1 MYSKLSIIIPAY
13 NEERTIDD
21 VLKRICA
28 VQLPFDITK
37 ELIVVDDKSTDAT
50 LSLIEDFISTNSD
63 DDIHVIRHDFNKG
76 KGGSIQ
82 SAITHITG
90 DLVIFQDAD
99 LECDPKD
106 YSVLINKLI
115 ESSCNVVYGNRF
127 SKQNMVDKWS
137 MHYLVNRLLSRM
149 SNLKTG
155 LKLTDMECC
164 YKLMESSLL
173 KSIALKEQRFGI
185 EPEITAK
192 LSRLPEI
199 KITEAPIS
207 YSRRNYSSGKKIGW
221 KDGVRALY
229 CILKY

>member
-1 MYSKLSIIIPAY
+1 MYSKLSIIIPAF
-13 NEERTIDD
+13 NEEQTIGA
-21 VLKRICA
+21 VLKRVCA
-28 VQLPFDITK
+28 VPLPFEISK
-37 ELIVVDDKSTDAT
+37 ELIVVDDRSTDAT
-50 LSLIEDFISTNSD
+50 LSCIKGFISANPEQE
-63 DDIHVIRHDFNKG
+63 IRVIQHDVNKG
-76 KGGSIQ
+76 KGASIQ
-82 SAITHITG
+82 TAISQVTG

-106 YSVLINKLI
+106 YVVLIEELV
-115 ESSCNVVYGNRF
+115 ESKCNVVYGNRF
-127 SKQNMVDKWS
+127 SKQNSVHKWS

-173 KSIALKEQRFGI
+173 KKLELKEQRFGI

-199 KITEAPIS
+199 KIIEAPIS

>member
-1 MYSKLSIIIPAY
+1 MYSKLSIIIPAF
-13 NEERTIDD
+13 NEEQTIGA
-21 VLKRICA
+21 VLRSIMA
-28 VQLPFDITK
+28 VQLPYGLIK
-37 ELIVVDDKSTDAT
+37 ECIVVDDFSNDDTVKH
-50 LSLIEDFISTNSD
+50 IEDFKVKYSGDEIQLIQHNT
-63 DDIHVIRHDFNKG
+63 NKG
-76 KGGSIQ
+76 KGASIQ
-82 SAITHITG
+82 TAISQVTG

-106 YSVLINKLI
+106 YVVLIEELV
-115 ESSCNVVYGNRF
+115 ESKCNVVYGNRF
-127 SKQNMVDKWS
+127 SKQNSVHKWS

-155 LKLTDMECC
+155 LRLTDMECC

-173 KSIALKEQRFGI
+173 KKLELKEQRFGI

-199 KITEAPIS
+199 KIIEAPIS

>member
-1 MYSKLSIIIPAY
+1 MYKKLSIIIPAS

-63 DDIHVIRHDFNKG
+63 DDIHVIRHDINKG

-106 YSVLINKLI
+106 YSGLINKLI

-127 SKQNMVDKWS
+127 SKQNILHKRS
-137 MHYLVNRLLSRM
+137 MHSLVNRVLSRM
-149 SNLKTG
+149 SNL
-155 LKLTDMECC
+155 
-164 YKLMESSLL
+164 
-173 KSIALKEQRFGI
+173 
-185 EPEITAK
+185 
-192 LSRLPEI
+192 
-199 KITEAPIS
+199 
-207 YSRRNYSSGKKIGW
+207 
-221 KDGVRALY
+221 
-229 CILKY
+229 

>member
-13 NEERTIDD
+13 NEERTIHD

-28 VQLPFDITK
+28 VQLPFNMTK

-50 LSLIEDFISTNSD
+50 LSCIENFVSANFEEEIR
-63 DDIHVIRHDFNKG
+63 VIRHDINKG

-82 SAITHITG
+82 SAIAQITG

-106 YSVLINKLI
+106 YSGLINKLI

-127 SKQNMVDKWS
+127 SKQNVFNKWS

-173 KSIALKEQRFGI
+173 MRIELKEQRFGI

-199 KITEAPIS
+199 KITESPIS
-207 YSRRNYSSGKKIGW
+207 YSRRNYNSGKKIGW
-221 KDGVRALY
+221 KDGFRTLY
-229 CILKY
+229 CMLKY

>member
-13 NEERTIDD
+13 NEERTIGD
-21 VLKRICA
+21 VLESVLA
-28 VQLPFDITK
+28 VKLPYK
-37 ELIVVDDKSTDAT
+37 LKKQLIVVDDCSGDSTVRCV
-50 LSLIEDFISTNSD
+50 EDFQSSHPNIE
-63 DDIHVIRHDFNKG
+63 IQLIRHEINKG

-82 SAITHITG
+82 TAITHITG

-106 YSVLINKLI
+106 YVMLINKLI
-115 ESSCNVVYGNRF
+115 ESPCNVVYGNRF
-127 SKQNMVDKWS
+127 SKQNRVNRWS
-137 MHYLVNRLLSRM
+137 LHYVINRLLTRM

-164 YKLMESSLL
+164 YKLMEASLL
-173 KSIALKEQRFGI
+173 KALDLKESRFGI

-192 LSRLPEI
+192 LSKVPES
-199 KITEAPIS
+199 KFAEAPIS